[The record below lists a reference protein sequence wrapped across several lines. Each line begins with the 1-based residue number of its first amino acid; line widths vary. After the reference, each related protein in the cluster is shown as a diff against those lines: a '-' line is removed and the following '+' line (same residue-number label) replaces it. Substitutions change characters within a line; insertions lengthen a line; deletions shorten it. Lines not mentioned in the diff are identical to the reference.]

1 MVSAYF
7 HNSSIESPNYMKL
20 THNQQVAIDEFEL
33 NDMNS
38 LFMTNELTIPEQ
50 QFFLSIVRQ
59 ADLQEHYDLSRTVKY
74 FEMEGLLQ

>member
-1 MVSAYF
+1 M
-7 HNSSIESPNYMKL
+7 NSL

-59 ADLQEHYDLSRTVKY
+59 ADLQEHYDLDKTVKY

>member
-7 HNSSIESPNYMKL
+7 HNSSIESLNYMKL
-20 THNQQVAIDEFEL
+20 THNQQMAIDEFEL

-50 QFFLSIVRQ
+50 QFFLNIVRQ
-59 ADLQEHYDLSRTVKY
+59 ADLQEHYDLDRTVKY

>member
-1 MVSAYF
+1 
-7 HNSSIESPNYMKL
+7 MKL
-20 THNQQVAIDEFEL
+20 THNQQMAIDEFEL